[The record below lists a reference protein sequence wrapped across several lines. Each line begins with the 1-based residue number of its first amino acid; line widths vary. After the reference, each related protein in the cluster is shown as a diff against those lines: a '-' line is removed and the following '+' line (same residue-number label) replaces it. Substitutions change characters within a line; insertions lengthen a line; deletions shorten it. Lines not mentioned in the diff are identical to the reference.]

1 LNVVEPES
9 AGIGGDVFAIIWSAK
24 EQKLLALNGSGR
36 APAGATLEHL
46 KSVSKDGRMPQ
57 HGIDSVTVPGA
68 VDAWICC

>member
-1 LNVVEPES
+1 MEPES